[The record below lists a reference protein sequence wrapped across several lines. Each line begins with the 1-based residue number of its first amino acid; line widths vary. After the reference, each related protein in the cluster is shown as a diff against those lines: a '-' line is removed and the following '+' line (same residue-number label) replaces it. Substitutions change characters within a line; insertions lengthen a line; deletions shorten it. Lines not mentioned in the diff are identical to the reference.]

1 VWYLNKNISSIEFPI
16 NLNQVQQKFLDSLI
30 KGNEE
35 LARSIIIELLS
46 SDINKI
52 RILVDVI
59 LSSLSIM
66 SDLYNRGKIGETD
79 RLYIYTVA
87 TDIVTSMKF
96 APYVDNI
103 KNATSLSIASSE
115 ESIYLGKIA
124 SVALYLL
131 GWNSYYLG
139 NVESKIDPFF
149 DIDIQRFVLRKFQN
163 SKGIVVIT
171 IFSSNENS
179 LRFLVQTLKSLKPRI
194 SSDLR
199 IAIFTQ
205 DSVLSFAQTLESDH
219 VSTNINE
226 LLNWLESEYNEALSD
241 L

>member
-1 VWYLNKNISSIEFPI
+1 MWYLNKNVSSIEFPI

-35 LARSIIIELLS
+35 LARSMIIELLS

-87 TDIVTSMKF
+87 TDIVTSIKF

-171 IFSSNENS
+171 IFSGNENS
-179 LRFLVQTLKSLKPRI
+179 LRFLGTNTKITQAQNLFRPAYRYIHARFRYYLLPKLWNRITL
-194 SSDLR
+194 
-199 IAIFTQ
+199 
-205 DSVLSFAQTLESDH
+205 VLILTNC
-219 VSTNINE
+219 STG
-226 LLNWLESEYNEALSD
+226 
-241 L
+241 

>member
-1 VWYLNKNISSIEFPI
+1 MIS
-16 NLNQVQQKFLDSLI
+16 
-30 KGNEE
+30 
-35 LARSIIIELLS
+35 
-46 SDINKI
+46 
-52 RILVDVI
+52 
-59 LSSLSIM
+59 
-66 SDLYNRGKIGETD
+66 YNRGKIGETD

-87 TDIVTSMKF
+87 TDIVTSIKF

-171 IFSSNENS
+171 IFSGNENS

-205 DSVLSFAQTLESDH
+205 ESALSFAQTLESDH

-226 LLNWLESEYNEALSD
+226 LLNWLESEYKEALSD